1 MQKDTIKKV
10 VLSVLIIINCITIF
24 YFSSQVAENSS
35 AQSGRVVNFIAQILP
50 SIKNMQE
57 PQKTIFIE
65 GTLTTIV
72 RKTAHLSIYTL
83 LGILTMNYMIT
94 SLKGRGFYQRGLS
107 ALLFCILYASTDEIH
122 QYFVP
127 GRSCELR
134 DVCIDTLGAIIGII
148 LVTIVTK
155 LYRKINKK
163 EENYKIDKNTKI
175 LFISSTGGH
184 FAELMKLKPLMEK
197 CNYSIVTEKTK
208 TNSKLKEQYKE
219 KINFLIYGTRKEM
232 YIYPL
237 VLLINSFISLGIFI
251 KNRPQVVITTG
262 THTAGPMCMIAKIL
276 GSRVIYIET
285 FANRKTKTATGKI
298 LYYIAD
304 TFVVQWEEMKKLY
317 PKAECWG
324 WLF

>member
-1 MQKDTIKKV
+1 MKKV
-10 VLSVLIIINCITIF
+10 
-24 YFSSQVAENSS
+24 
-35 AQSGRVVNFIAQILP
+35 
-50 SIKNMQE
+50 
-57 PQKTIFIE
+57 
-65 GTLTTIV
+65 
-72 RKTAHLSIYTL
+72 
-83 LGILTMNYMIT
+83 
-94 SLKGRGFYQRGLS
+94 
-107 ALLFCILYASTDEIH
+107 
-122 QYFVP
+122 
-127 GRSCELR
+127 
-134 DVCIDTLGAIIGII
+134 
-148 LVTIVTK
+148 
-155 LYRKINKK
+155 
-163 EENYKIDKNTKI
+163 

-184 FAELMKLKPLMEK
+184 LNELLQLRPMFKKYESYL
-197 CNYSIVTEKTK
+197 ITEKTK

-276 GSRVIYIET
+276 GSRVIYRET

>member
-57 PQKTIFIE
+57 PEKTAFIE

-94 SLKGRGFYQRGLS
+94 SLKGRGLYQRGLS
-107 ALLFCILYASTDEIH
+107 ALLFCIFYSSTDEIH

-163 EENYKIDKNTKI
+163 TY
-175 LFISSTGGH
+175 
-184 FAELMKLKPLMEK
+184 
-197 CNYSIVTEKTK
+197 
-208 TNSKLKEQYKE
+208 
-219 KINFLIYGTRKEM
+219 
-232 YIYPL
+232 
-237 VLLINSFISLGIFI
+237 
-251 KNRPQVVITTG
+251 
-262 THTAGPMCMIAKIL
+262 
-276 GSRVIYIET
+276 
-285 FANRKTKTATGKI
+285 
-298 LYYIAD
+298 
-304 TFVVQWEEMKKLY
+304 
-317 PKAECWG
+317 
-324 WLF
+324 